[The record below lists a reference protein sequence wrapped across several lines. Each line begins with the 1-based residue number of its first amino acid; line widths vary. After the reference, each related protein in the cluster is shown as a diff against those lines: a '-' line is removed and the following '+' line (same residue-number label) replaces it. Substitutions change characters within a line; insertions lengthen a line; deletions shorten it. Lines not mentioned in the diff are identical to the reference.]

1 MGCHRQVV
9 RCRST
14 LVIVVPTGSHW
25 VSNIQRSTRT
35 RNKSSHSRG
44 TFDKKKKK
52 KNATATVNRRASLIS
67 LVVKAIEAS
76 RGLVPRSCVQDL
88 LGVHIPDM
96 SKIMDKN
103 ICMGLRAFQGI
114 GSLP

>member
-1 MGCHRQVV
+1 M
-9 RCRST
+9 
-14 LVIVVPTGSHW
+14 W
-25 VSNIQRSTRT
+25 
-35 RNKSSHSRG
+35 
-44 TFDKKKKK
+44 
-52 KNATATVNRRASLIS
+52 RASLIS

>member
-1 MGCHRQVV
+1 MP
-9 RCRST
+9 CRLTFIKGVCCLKLST
-14 LVIVVPTGSHW
+14 D
-25 VSNIQRSTRT
+25 STRNC
-35 RNKSSHSRG
+35 RLLGLNFAGEVAIKE
-44 TFDKKKKK
+44 
-52 KNATATVNRRASLIS
+52 RRASLIS